1 MLPDRVSNPGP
12 LTYEPGALP
21 IALRGPAK
29 LYLYMSVY
37 ICQVSNIVCIP
48 DLLLLRI
55 RYYWV
60 LLQNISEGKSYLYSD
75 LSKTVRSMIRHGEQK

>member
-1 MLPDRVSNPGP
+1 MEPPKFKVQGYLSFLLYLHNRVE
-12 LTYEPGALP
+12 LCV
-21 IALRGPAK
+21 K

-55 RYYWV
+55 RYNWM
-60 LLQNISEGKSYLYSD
+60 LLQNISDRTSYLYSD